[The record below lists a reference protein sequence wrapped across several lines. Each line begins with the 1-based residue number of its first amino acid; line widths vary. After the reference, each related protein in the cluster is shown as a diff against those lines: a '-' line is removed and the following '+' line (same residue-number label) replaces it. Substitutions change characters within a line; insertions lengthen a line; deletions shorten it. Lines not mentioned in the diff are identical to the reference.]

1 MMTTLLATLNLIAP
15 KRQGRRYFLIGF
27 ITLLFTYPA
36 HAQLAAPNEAGVTLG
51 HIHLNVSDIELH
63 ANLWTQLFDGELV
76 KKEGLTGV
84 QIPGVLIFFKQG
96 EPTAPSQETVIDNI
110 GLKVR
115 DIDAIL
121 SEWQKLGYEAER
133 KLVGTNGVPQAY
145 ITMPNGARLA
155 LEEDPELSAKAE
167 MNRVHYFT
175 PQYRELLTW
184 YADLFGALPQH
195 SGEIETTAFISG
207 STLNFSKA
215 EVDKKPTENT
225 AIDHIGFEVENMEK
239 FVEKLQAKGVKIELG
254 PRHIESIDLWILFFT
269 DPSGARIEVTQGL
282 DHY

>member
-15 KRQGRRYFLIGF
+15 KCQGMRYYLTGF

-36 HAQLAAPNEAGVTLG
+36 HAQLAEPNEAGVTFG

-63 ANLWTQLFDGELV
+63 AKLWTKLFDGELA
-76 KKEGLTGV
+76 KKEGFTAV
-84 QIPGVLIFFKQG
+84 RIPGVLIFFKQG
-96 EPTAPSQETVIDNI
+96 EPTASSQETVVDNI

-115 DIDAIL
+115 DIEAIL
-121 SEWQKLGYEAER
+121 SEWQKLGYEVER
-133 KLVGTNGVPQAY
+133 EFVDANSISHAY

-155 LEEDPELSAKAE
+155 LEGDAELSAKAE

-195 SGEIETTAFISG
+195 SGEIETTAFIPG

-254 PRHIESIDLWILFFT
+254 PRYIESIDLWISSSKT
-269 DPSGARIEVTQGL
+269 RAVPS
-282 DHY
+282 